1 MNEENNISYYSII
14 PATVRYN
21 NNLKPAEKLL
31 YGEITALTNA
41 KGYCYAKNRYF
52 ANLYDV
58 TLHTVSQWISHLE
71 KMGYIKIEMIRNGK
85 KEIEE
90 RRIYINDVPYIQKNT
105 YPYVSKSTYPIDEKV
120 KDNNINNNIDDL
132 FYLIINNSFK
142 IPSSFYLIINRLELN
157 YTEDILQ
164 VMQPDKIQMLKDII
178 YVLYDLYNSQFNSL
192 LSQVSRESLLN
203 LYLLSREHTP
213 EDLLNYYK
221 RAIIN
226 KYTNNST

>member
-1 MNEENNISYYSII
+1 MNEENKINYYAII

-21 NNLKPAEKLL
+21 NKLKPAEKLL
-31 YGEITALTNA
+31 YGEITALTNI

-85 KEIEE
+85 KEIKE

-105 YPYVSKSTYPIDEKV
+105 YPYLSKSTYPIDEKV
-120 KDNNINNNIDDL
+120 QENNINNNIDDL

-164 VMQPDKIQMLKDII
+164 IMQPGKIQMLKDII

-203 LYLLSREHTP
+203 LYLLSQEHMP
-213 EDLLNYYK
+213 EYLINYYK

>member
-1 MNEENNISYYSII
+1 MNEENKINYYAII

-31 YGEITALTNA
+31 YGEITALTNT

-71 KMGYIKIEMIRNGK
+71 KMGYIKIEMIRNSK

-105 YPYVSKSTYPIDEKV
+105 YSYVSKSTYPIDEKV

-142 IPSSFYLIINRLELN
+142 IPTNFYSIINRLELN

-164 VMQPDKIQMLKDII
+164 IMQPDKIQMLKEII

-203 LYLLSREHTP
+203 LYLLSQEHMP

>member
-1 MNEENNISYYSII
+1 MNEENKINYYAII

-31 YGEITALTNA
+31 YGEITALTNT

-90 RRIYINDVPYIQKNT
+90 RRIYINDAPYIQKNT
-105 YPYVSKSTYPIDEKV
+105 YPYVSKRTYPIDEKV

-164 VMQPDKIQMLKDII
+164 IMQPDKIQMLKDII

-203 LYLLSREHTP
+203 LYLLSQEHMP

>member
-1 MNEENNISYYSII
+1 MNEENKINYYAII

-71 KMGYIKIEMIRNGK
+71 KMGYIKIKMIRNGK

-90 RRIYINDVPYIQKNT
+90 RRIYINDIPYIQKNT

>member
-1 MNEENNISYYSII
+1 MNEENNISYYSIL

-21 NNLKPAEKLL
+21 EQLKPNEKLL
-31 YGEITALTNA
+31 YSEITALANT

-90 RRIYINDVPYIQKNT
+90 RRIYINDIPYIQKNT

-120 KDNNINNNIDDL
+120 QENNINNNIDDL

-164 VMQPDKIQMLKDII
+164 IMQPDKIQMLKEII
-178 YVLYDLYNSQFNSL
+178 YVLYELYNSQFNSL
-192 LSQVSRESLLN
+192 LSQVSRETLLN
-203 LYLLSREHTP
+203 LYFLSQEHMP